1 MQEFRSELLFRSF
14 RERKEKKGETPRWE
28 STTDRKKVPNSIGG
42 KCWHSSHSSGRA
54 IVGEGQ
60 GVENSGGR
68 SIYRP
73 GVPVLVEE
81 FTGRVVSRTPLVPLA

>member
-28 STTDRKKVPNSIGG
+28 STTDQKKYQIPSEESVGTRATRVGG
-42 KCWHSSHSSGRA
+42 RSW
-54 IVGEGQ
+54 EGQ